1 MSFFS
6 EYMRTMEGM
15 DMSRW
20 NGAYFKGAAKQNR
33 EMKRQEAV
41 TRNQGGSVMQ
51 PCGHKHGLLQVSR
64 CEKGN

>member
-1 MSFFS
+1 
-6 EYMRTMEGM
+6 
-15 DMSRW
+15 MSRW